1 MEDKKISSEED
12 EDMDLYIII
21 IYRFLKKPI
30 ESRPLK

>member
-12 EDMDLYIII
+12 EDMDLYLII

-30 ESRPLK
+30 EAKTPK